1 MTHSRLVGRP
11 GMFASLFVGFL
22 TSRLGTAGVAGLAI
36 PAMITLFGETAA
48 PNRAGGMALNGFVLF
63 VGASIGPLTTRLGLL
78 FPVLVLGL
86 AGLTLSAVLS
96 LTAFARMGHGSQGQ
110 A

>member
-36 PAMITLFGETAA
+36 PAMITLF
-48 PNRAGGMALNGFVLF
+48 VLF
-63 VGASIGPLTTRLGLL
+63 VVASIGPLTTRRGLL

-96 LTAFARMGHGSQGQ
+96 LTAFARMGHCSQGQ

>member
-1 MTHSRLVGRP
+1 MIWLRLVGLP

-63 VGASIGPLTTRLGLL
+63 VGAGIGPLTTRLGL
-78 FPVLVLGL
+78 FPVLVFGL

-96 LTAFARMGHGSQGQ
+96 LTAFARMAHGSQGQ